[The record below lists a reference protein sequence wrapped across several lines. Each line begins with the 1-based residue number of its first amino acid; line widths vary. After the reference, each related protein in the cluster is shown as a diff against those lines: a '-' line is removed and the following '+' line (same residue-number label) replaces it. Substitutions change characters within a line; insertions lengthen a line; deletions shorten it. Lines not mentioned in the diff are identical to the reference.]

1 MFERLAIPEVFLFT
15 PPRHADARGPFVET
29 FSKALLDPETGP
41 LDWVQDNQSR
51 SVKAGTLRGLHLQAP
66 PHAQDKL
73 VRVGRGAIF
82 DVAVDVRR
90 GSPTFGRHVSATLS
104 EANGVQIFVPK
115 GFAHGFVTLE
125 PETEVLYKVTHAYA
139 PASERGVLWR
149 DPALAIAW
157 PVAAR
162 DIAINARD
170 DGWPLLAAARDLGF

>member
-1 MFERLAIPEVFLFT
+1 VFERLAIPEVFLFT
-15 PPRHADARGPFVET
+15 PSRHADARGAFVET
-29 FSKALLDPETGP
+29 FSKARLDPETGP

-51 SVKAGTLRGLHLQAP
+51 SAKAGTLRGLHLQAP

-73 VRVGRGAIF
+73 VRVARGAIF

-90 GSPTFGRHVSATLS
+90 GSPTYGRHVSATLS
-104 EANGVQIFVPK
+104 EANGAQIFVPK

-157 PVAAR
+157 PVPAR
-162 DIAINARD
+162 DVTLNARD
-170 DGWPLLAAARDLGF
+170 DAWPLLADAHDLGF